1 MYPYME
7 EDFSVMSMQISDTL
21 NVTRVDF
28 PTRDMAPNC
37 AIRAYLVWDD
47 ATSQGRYFVIDAKGD
62 KTTELA
68 EITEDYKRLGYGAA
82 PVEGAE
88 LQTVLDLVKKSA
100 EEQN

>member
-1 MYPYME
+1 
-7 EDFSVMSMQISDTL
+7 MSMQISDAL

-37 AIRAYLVWDD
+37 AIRAYLVWD
-47 ATSQGRYFVIDAKGD
+47 AAESQGRYFAIDVKDD
-62 KTTELA
+62 KTTELV

-88 LQTVLDLVKKSA
+88 LQAILDLVQKSTK
-100 EEQN
+100 ELN